1 MQIFILVLDVLAAAL
16 AGVFLL
22 WAGDW
27 LLAALRKRKR
37 RRRPVAQPSAGN
49 ETQYTSFTH
58 LPNADDAEYDPL
70 AEAEIYLIY
79 GNRQMALDTLAKAAQ
94 EHPEREDIRNR
105 LAELKN
111 SNPA

>member
-1 MQIFILVLDVLAAAL
+1 MQILAFIFYVLVAAL

-27 LLAALRKRKR
+27 LLAVLRKRKR
-37 RRRPVAQPSAGN
+37 RRRPAVQPVGG
-49 ETQYTSFTH
+49 ETQYTMFTQ
-58 LPNADDAEYDPL
+58 LPNGEDAEFDPL

-79 GNRQMALDTLAKAAQ
+79 GNRQMAIDTLTKAA
-94 EHPEREDIRNR
+94 ESHPEREDIRNR
-105 LAELKN
+105 LAELNN